1 MKNSM
6 MEWEQDFRS
15 KIEKEIREGVTI
27 EFNRL
32 SEVIEEK
39 RKELKIFMEEM
50 KEVKEMKLK
59 IEKEI

>member
-1 MKNSM
+1 M
-6 MEWEQDFRS
+6 
-15 KIEKEIREGVTI
+15 TI

-32 SEVIEEK
+32 SEVIEEE

-50 KEVKEMKLK
+50 KEVKEMRSK